1 VPQVIMSRAF
11 MMVVVLLGLLLAQ
24 PQERAAQLAVPDRQ
38 HAEEL
43 ARAGQTAE
51 ALALFMRLV
60 EINPSDIEARLWVA
74 RLDLRV
80 GRVAEAESTFRAVL
94 AEHPDDIDAGI
105 GLGMTLTRK
114 GAWAD
119 ALAVLQRVEAAAGNN
134 ADLFAALARAY
145 RRGGDDARALDY
157 FRRARA
163 LAPDDP
169 DIALG
174 FEAVTRAYGHWIGL
188 AGFSEWAAPGTSV
201 TSGSIFGDLRVAPR
215 LHLEAGVRTQHGPGY
230 SDAIGGAGF
239 MWRAAR
245 TTTLTVR
252 AVGGSGNTALAS
264 RDLSAGVIHYAGRLE
279 AGGNVRQIA
288 FNDVDVLAISPIFAW
303 DTDRWRLDC
312 RYTYSRSSFHA
323 TDRVSDDHSVSLR
336 ETARLWRRASVQ
348 AAFAHGIESF
358 EDLTAD
364 RIGLLGARTIAGGMQ
379 FDVRSLTRITGTW
392 QHQWRSNDTETN
404 RVTLS
409 LVQYV
414 P

>member
-1 VPQVIMSRAF
+1 MI
-11 MMVVVLLGLLLAQ
+11 VVLLGLLLAQ
-24 PQERAAQLAVPDRQ
+24 PQNRAAQLAVPDRQ

-94 AEHPDDIDAGI
+94 AEHPDDIDASI

-174 FEAVTRAYGHWIGL
+174 FEVVTRAYGHWIGL
-188 AGFSEWAAPGTSV
+188 AGLGEWGAPGTSV

-239 MWRAAR
+239 VWRAAR
-245 TTTLTVR
+245 ATTLTVR

-288 FNDVDVLAISPIFAW
+288 FNDVDVLAISPVLAW
-303 DTDRWRLDC
+303 DADRWRLDA
-312 RYTYSRSSFHA
+312 RYTYSQSAFHA
-323 TDRVSDDHSVSLR
+323 ADTSSGNHSVLLR
-336 ETARLWRRASVQ
+336 ETGRFWRRAAVQ
-348 AAFAHGIESF
+348 AAYAYGIESF

-364 RIGLLGARTIAGGMQ
+364 RIGSLGATTLAGGLQ
-379 FDVRSLTRITGTW
+379 FDARSLTRITATW
-392 QHQWRSNDTETN
+392 EHQWRSNDTEIN

-409 LVQYV
+409 LVQFV